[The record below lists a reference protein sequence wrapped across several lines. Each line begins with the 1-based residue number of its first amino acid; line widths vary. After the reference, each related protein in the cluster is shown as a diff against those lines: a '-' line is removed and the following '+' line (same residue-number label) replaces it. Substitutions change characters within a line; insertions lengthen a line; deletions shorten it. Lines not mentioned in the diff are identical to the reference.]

1 MSHSTCIGHKT
12 WQWAFVSQCEILSV
26 GPTSNVKPSRL
37 KARKHICVITLLLNS
52 LSGEF
57 RFSLLLIHAICKAYV
72 CYRNLQNIII
82 FHSCISF
89 FVNFFIGQFLPCKGI
104 DRPHLYTAIAMTE
117 WSYTMYKRLETE
129 SLSFSLLTFIIPIE
143 SINWLKVS
151 SCIIL
156 LDRHNR
162 QIPTMCF
169 YHLNR
174 ILAVTYFVFCL
185 FWMYKMTYSDV
196 DTAGSLWHHK
206 TALSD
211 NTGSL

>member
-12 WQWAFVSQCEILSV
+12 WQWAFVSQCDILSV

-37 KARKHICVITLLLNS
+37 KARKHIYVITLLLNS

-82 FHSCISF
+82 CHSCISF

-143 SINWLKVS
+143 SINWGLGQ
-151 SCIIL
+151 L
-156 LDRHNR
+156 LHYSTR
-162 QIPTMCF
+162 QTQQTNSNNVFLSFELYSGCD
-169 YHLNR
+169 
-174 ILAVTYFVFCL
+174 VFCVL
-185 FWMYKMTYSDV
+185 FVLNVQD
-196 DTAGSLWHHK
+196 DI
-206 TALSD
+206 
-211 NTGSL
+211 